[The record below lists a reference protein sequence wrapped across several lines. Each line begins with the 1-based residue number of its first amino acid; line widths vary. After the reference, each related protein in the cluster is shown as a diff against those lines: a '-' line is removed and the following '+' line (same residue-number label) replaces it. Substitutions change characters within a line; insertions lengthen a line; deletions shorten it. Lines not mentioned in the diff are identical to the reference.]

1 MYDSFKMVHRDLK
14 PENLLIT
21 EDDRVIIIDFGC
33 ANTLESTDVNFS
45 TIVGTPLY

>member
-1 MYDSFKMVHRDLK
+1 MLHRDLK

-21 EDDRVIIIDFGC
+21 EEGRVIIIDFGC
-33 ANTLESTDVNFS
+33 ANTIESSNINFS

>member
-33 ANTLESTDVNFS
+33 ANMLESTDANFS
-45 TIVGTPLY
+45 TIVGTPFY